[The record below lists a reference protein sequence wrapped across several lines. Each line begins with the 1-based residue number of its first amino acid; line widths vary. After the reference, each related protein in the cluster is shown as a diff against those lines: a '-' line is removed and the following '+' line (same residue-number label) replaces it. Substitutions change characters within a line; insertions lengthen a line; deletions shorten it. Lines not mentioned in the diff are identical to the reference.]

1 MQPRLPH
8 PRVTTPLPLRP
19 YAQRPARQFTSLGMT
34 LTKAFEKLKDTS
46 VIVPLAPRPLPHPVP
61 SNFHLHEHCLYHQ
74 IKGHDTKHCAT
85 LHHVIP
91 DLIDSGLVKF
101 SRPSVTT
108 NPMPTHSTHAVPPPP
123 SL

>member
-1 MQPRLPH
+1 
-8 PRVTTPLPLRP
+8 
-19 YAQRPARQFTSLGMT
+19 MT

-74 IKGHDTKHCAT
+74 IQGHDTEHCAT

-108 NPMPTHSTHAVPPPP
+108 NPMPTHSTHAVPLPP
-123 SL
+123 SLH